1 MPCAA
6 CGNKQSSYS
15 NSTQRNST
23 FFLQRRRVNSR
34 QSFQRASPYLK
45 TNVPPPPPPKV
56 SSQKNN
62 VMILGT
68 LK

>member
-34 QSFQRASPYLK
+34 QSFRRVPPNLP
-45 TNVPPPPPPKV
+45 TNVPKV
-56 SSQKNN
+56 SSQKIKPRSNN